1 MLLLDGNSNMVEEC
15 MKQQTIDY
23 TKKIETIRKIMLKY
37 VWNNKALILIKGM
50 WPKFPRER
58 TLNLKLPLQIRIKE
72 IYVII

>member
-37 VWNNKALILIKGM
+37 V
-50 WPKFPRER
+50 
-58 TLNLKLPLQIRIKE
+58 
-72 IYVII
+72 